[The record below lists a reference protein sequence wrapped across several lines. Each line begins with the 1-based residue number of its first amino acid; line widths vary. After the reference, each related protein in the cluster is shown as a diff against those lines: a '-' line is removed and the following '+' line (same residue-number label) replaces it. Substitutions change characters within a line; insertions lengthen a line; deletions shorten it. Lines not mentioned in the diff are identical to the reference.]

1 MSAASQLFVASRPI
15 SWVNTGFPFFAAYLI
30 ASGSWQLTPALIVG
44 TLFFLIPYNLLMY
57 GINDVFDYQ
66 SDLNNP
72 RKGGLEGALLNPR
85 YHRLTVWLSGLLA
98 LPFVGYLLWVSS
110 LEAALILLVTLFSVV
125 AYSAPKLRFKE
136 RPILDSLT
144 SSVHFLGP
152 LMFGISLADS
162 SPFAAELM
170 PLVTAFL
177 LWGVASH
184 AFGAVQDVRA
194 DRAGGI
200 NSVAT
205 VFGARATVRLAFAAY
220 AVAALVLALADWP
233 LVLKFTALATVP
245 YLLIVA
251 PYLNITDED
260 CERANRGWK
269 RFIFLN
275 FTAGAIVSLLTI
287 EWLDQLGR
295 WPF

>member
-1 MSAASQLFVASRPI
+1 MSAFTQLLVASRPI
-15 SWVNTGFPFFAAYLI
+15 SWVNTGFPFFAAYLV
-30 ASGSWQLTPALIVG
+30 ASGSWQFTPELIIG
-44 TLFFLIPYNLLMY
+44 SLFFLIPYNLLMY

-72 RKGGLEGALLNPR
+72 RKGGLEGALLSPR
-85 YHRLTVWLSGLLA
+85 YHRLTVWLSVGFA
-98 LPFVGYLLWVSS
+98 APFVGYLLWVSS
-110 LEAALILLVTLFSVV
+110 LESALILVFTLFTVI
-125 AYSAPKLRFKE
+125 AYSAPGLRFKE
-136 RPILDSLT
+136 RPIIDSLT
-144 SSVHFLGP
+144 SSAHFLGP
-152 LMFGISLADS
+152 LLFGISLAGV
-162 SPFAAELM
+162 SPFGSQLM
-170 PLVTAFL
+170 PLITAFL

-200 NSVAT
+200 ASVAT
-205 VFGARATVRLAFAAY
+205 VFGARATVRLAFAGY
-220 AVAALVLALADWP
+220 AFAALVLALADWP
-233 LVLKFTALATVP
+233 PVLRFTALATLP
-245 YLLIVA
+245 YLLIVM
-251 PYLNITDED
+251 PFFNISDED

-275 FTAGAIVSLLTI
+275 FTAGAIVSLLVI